1 MKKTVETNAIQ
12 QRWNEIRSAFQQLNR
27 VLPPNDGTKPDLS
40 VTISKAANLK
50 AATQAMIS
58 TLKAQRKRTRAKMIR
73 GRPLRNW
80 PALIALPLLTIRRG
94 Q

>member
-40 VTISKAANLK
+40 VTISKTASLK

-58 TLKAQRKRTRAKMIR
+58 TLKAQRQKDKS
-73 GRPLRNW
+73 
-80 PALIALPLLTIRRG
+80 
-94 Q
+94 